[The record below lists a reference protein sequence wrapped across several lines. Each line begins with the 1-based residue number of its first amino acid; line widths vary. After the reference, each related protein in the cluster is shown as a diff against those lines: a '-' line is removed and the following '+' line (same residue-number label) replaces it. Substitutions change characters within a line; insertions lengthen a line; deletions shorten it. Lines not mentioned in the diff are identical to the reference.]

1 MPTVHTY
8 TENRYEWRQGR
19 LQRYPVA
26 GDNDMKERK
35 ETSGRGKTRRALTRE
50 PTFPLPD
57 AGDEKLYKRKITG
70 PTGELKEFYYVC
82 RTT

>member
-8 TENRYEWRQGR
+8 TENRHECRQGR

-35 ETSGRGKTRRALTRE
+35 ETSGRGKTRRALTRVS
-50 PTFPLPD
+50 
-57 AGDEKLYKRKITG
+57 GLYSASRPSLCLTLETRSYIS
-70 PTGELKEFYYVC
+70 E
-82 RTT
+82 R